1 MAGPN
6 TPRIITE
13 NSKTTTVCS
22 AEAVHKVSIHLSST
36 LTLESIDEPT
46 IGGFPPSSH
55 DTSSINPKKFVHPS
69 ADDGKY
75 GTNDVKSSDKA
86 NLASADGTKTSC
98 SRVSVSSSASDG
110 SVNSSIVGGPSKPH
124 KANDV
129 RWDAIQAICLRDGN
143 LGLSH
148 FRLLK
153 RLGCGDI
160 GSVYLSELNTTNY
173 LFAMKVM
180 DKCSLANRKKLVRAQ
195 TEKEILACLDHP
207 FLPTLYAHFETEK
220 FSCLIMEF
228 CPGGDLHTLRQ
239 QQAGKHFPELAA
251 RYSLFQL
258 KVFCFILF

>member
-1 MAGPN
+1 MYP
-6 TPRIITE
+6 
-13 NSKTTTVCS
+13 
-22 AEAVHKVSIHLSST
+22 
-36 LTLESIDEPT
+36 DE
-46 IGGFPPSSH
+46 
-55 DTSSINPKKFVHPS
+55 
-69 ADDGKY
+69 DDGKV
-75 GTNDVKSSDKA
+75 GATNNVKSSAKA
-86 NLASADGTKTSC
+86 DSTAADSNKTSC
-98 SRVSVSSSASDG
+98 SRVSASSSASDG
-110 SVNSSIVGGPSKPH
+110 SVSSSIVGGPNKPH
-124 KANDV
+124 KANDL
-129 RWDAIQAICLRDGN
+129 RWDAIQAICSRDGY

-160 GSVYLSELNTTNY
+160 GSVYLSELNTTKH

-180 DKCSLANRKKLVRAQ
+180 DKGSLANRKKLVRAQ

-251 RYSLFQL
+251 RYSSFTQL
-258 KVFCFILF
+258 YCLNKCIYCVLTT